1 MCAICSRDSDMFA
14 FFQNHINPIDWLHN
28 LSWFSLLKAL
38 FLVVITYLLVRL
50 SDSLIEFLSVRAPR
64 ARFFFLFL
72 APIVRFLFWGI
83 ATVLIASVLA
93 PSYQTLIAILAS
105 VGLAIALGAQDLV
118 KNLVGGLVILINRP
132 YQLGDK
138 VKIGDAYGEIDHIGI
153 LSTKLTTLD
162 DTRVTIPN
170 STMLGS
176 MAWNANSGNLDCQV
190 VTDIYLPQYVDP
202 KKAQSIAYEV
212 AYSSPYLLLSKP
224 VQILVIDHIGRI
236 PALLIQIKAYVY
248 DHRYEQL
255 FQSDLTSRA
264 KAEYQRRKMLDWS
277 GTPTTIEAGDD

>member
-1 MCAICSRDSDMFA
+1 MLA
-14 FFQNHINPIDWLHN
+14 FFDPISPIDWLYS
-28 LSWFSLLKAL
+28 LSPFSILEALLFAAA
-38 FLVVITYLLVRL
+38 TYLLVRL
-50 SDSLIEFLSVRAPR
+50 GDSLIEFLSRRTPR

-72 APIVRFLFWGI
+72 APIVRFLLWAAG
-83 ATVLIASVLA
+83 AVLIAAVLA
-93 PSYQTLIAILAS
+93 PSYQMLIAILAS

-118 KNLVGGLVILINRP
+118 KNLVGGLVILVNRP

-138 VKIGDAYGEIDHIGI
+138 VKIRDAYGEIDHIGI

-170 STMLGS
+170 SELLSS

-190 VTDIYLPQYVDP
+190 VTNIYLPQQANP
-202 KKAQSIAYEV
+202 KTAQHIAEEV
-212 AYSSPYLLLSKP
+212 AYSSPYLLLTKP
-224 VQILVIDHIGRI
+224 VQVLVIDRI
-236 PALLIQIKAYVY
+236 ERVPCLLIQIKAYVY

-277 GTPTTIEAGDD
+277 GTIMPTDAEDD

>member
-1 MCAICSRDSDMFA
+1 MFA
-14 FFQNHINPIDWLHN
+14 LFQDSISPIDWLH
-28 LSWFSLLKAL
+28 SISLLSLLGAL
-38 FLVVITYLLVRL
+38 LFAVAAYLLVRL
-50 SDSLIEFLSVRAPR
+50 SDSLTEFWSRRAPR

-72 APIVRFLFWGI
+72 SPIVRFLFWGV
-83 ATVLIASVLA
+83 AAVLITAVLA

-118 KNLVGGLVILINRP
+118 KNLIGGLVILVNRP

-138 VKIGDAYGEIDHIGI
+138 VKIGDAYGEIDHIGV

-170 STMLGS
+170 SSILGS
-176 MAWNANSGNLDCQV
+176 MAWNANSRNLDCQV
-190 VTDIYLPQYVDP
+190 VTDIYLPQHANP
-202 KKAQSIAYEV
+202 KTAQHIAYEV

-224 VQILVIDHIGRI
+224 VQVLVIDRI
-236 PALLIQIKAYVY
+236 ERLPCLLIQIKAYVY

-264 KAEYQRRKMLDWS
+264 KIEYQRRKMLDWS
-277 GTPTTIEAGDD
+277 GTPVTTDAEDD